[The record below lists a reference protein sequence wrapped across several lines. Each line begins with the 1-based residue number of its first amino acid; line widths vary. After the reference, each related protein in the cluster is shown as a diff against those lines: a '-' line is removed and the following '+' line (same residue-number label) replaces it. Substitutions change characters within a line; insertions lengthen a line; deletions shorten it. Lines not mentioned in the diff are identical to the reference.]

1 MIDATPVADEPT
13 SPCPSCA
20 ATTRRTINVNIYQC
34 NSCGWISV
42 GAPSPHPTADH
53 TSLLSAEIAPDG
65 VVRERYR
72 LVARLGEGAH
82 GVSYLARHEF
92 LRHDCV
98 VKILAHAVTTDS
110 DAAARRLRNEAR
122 AGFRVNHPLVVRVLD
137 CDQIAG
143 AWFFVMEFAAGIDLE
158 RILATRAA
166 WSWKQVVRVAVDAAE
181 GLRAIHDASL
191 VHRDLKPSNLILCCD
206 GRLKIADLGV
216 AAVDESRGGADLD
229 PIEVVAGTIG
239 FLAPE
244 TLEAGRRF
252 DRRSDVYALGAVL
265 HQLLLGRPPFSH
277 GGVLQR
283 LVDQQNRD
291 VEWPARER
299 SDVPAALSAIVTRC
313 LRSDPDARYAS
324 ADELLD
330 ALQHAF
336 PAQFSAQAPAQ
347 PEPWKSPRGI
357 GVLPFE
363 NSGGDA
369 SDDWLGDVVAE
380 YVAARLSELH
390 GAYVA
395 PRDNLR
401 RIVGDARRHTPD
413 FLVRLRDAGRL
424 VGAAQIVIG
433 RFRRESGEVELAAD
447 VYQQESGAQVEAG
460 TVRGPLS
467 NLVAL
472 QSALLA
478 RIAAALG
485 LDVGVPPTPAP
496 AAPQIAL
503 AAQAEYVRA
512 REAFLKG
519 DYQAAV
525 TLAQRASEL
534 DARFAEPFG
543 FIGACCARQG
553 RYEQAEAWHRRLD
566 AAAQERGDLRMHMEA
581 TANIGLMYY
590 FKGEYDAAHRHC
602 ADAVASAR
610 RLGLPAELADIN
622 NNLGFV
628 LLRLGRLAEAEVAFH
643 ESIDTHQAYGALASL
658 VSPYNGLGTVLIEL
672 QRPADAQRYF
682 KLALDVAYEIGDRVK
697 IGVSHLNLGRCASL
711 SGDFET
717 AKNEFTLAF
726 NALEETRFWN
736 GLTRAYDY
744 VAEMNL
750 RLHDYREALRCADKS
765 IELARLHAN
774 RSMEAAGWRHRA
786 AALAAL
792 EQPAES
798 SAAAATAARLE
809 SSTSESANA
818 Q

>member
-1 MIDATPVADEPT
+1 MNDVSDPLAPRDVA
-13 SPCPSCA
+13 CPNCA
-20 ATTRRTINVNIYQC
+20 AIARPETSSTFCQC
-34 NSCGWISV
+34 RSCGWIRV
-42 GAPSPHPTADH
+42 AAPAIAAEPETPIN
-53 TSLLSAEIAPDG
+53 LSAEIAPDG
-65 VVRERYR
+65 IIRERYR
-72 LVARLGEGAH
+72 LIAKLGEGAH
-82 GVSYLARHEF
+82 GVSYRARHEF

-98 VKILAHAVTTDS
+98 VKILAHAVSAST

-143 AWFFVMEFAAGIDLE
+143 VWFFVMEFAPGIDLG
-158 RILATRAA
+158 RILESPVV
-166 WSWKQVVRVAVDAAE
+166 WPWKQVVRLAIDAAD
-181 GLRAIHDASL
+181 GLRAIHDTGL
-191 VHRDLKPSNLILCCD
+191 VHRDLKPSNLILCTD

-216 AAVDESRGGADLD
+216 AAVDEARAGSDFDA
-229 PIEVVAGTIG
+229 IEVVAGTIG
-239 FLAPE
+239 YLAPE
-244 TLEAGRRF
+244 TLDADRRF

-265 HQLLLGRPPFSH
+265 HQLLLGRAPFSS

-283 LVDQQNRD
+283 LIDQQNRD
-291 VEWPARER
+291 VDWPADQRT
-299 SDVPAALSAIVTRC
+299 DVPAALRAVVTRC
-313 LRSDPDARYAS
+313 LRSAPDARYAS
-324 ADELLD
+324 ADHLLRD
-330 ALQHAF
+330 LQQAF
-336 PAQFSAQAPAQ
+336 PDHAAATSTAT
-347 PEPWKSPRGI
+347 PEPWTPPRGI
-357 GVLPFE
+357 GVLTLE
-363 NSGGDA
+363 NAGSDPA
-369 SDDWLGDVVAE
+369 DDWLGDVVAE

-395 PRDNLR
+395 PREHLR
-401 RIVGDARRHTPD
+401 RIVGDARRDSPEFAD
-413 FLVRLRDAGRL
+413 RLREAGRL

-433 RFRRESGEVELAAD
+433 RFRRDGADVELSAD
-447 VYQQESGAQVEAG
+447 VYQHESATLVEAG
-460 TVRGPLS
+460 NVRGPLS

-472 QSALLA
+472 QASQLEHITATLGL
-478 RIAAALG
+478 RAAAR
-485 LDVGVPPTPAP
+485 PT

-519 DYQAAV
+519 DYDAAV
-525 TLAQRASEL
+525 TLAQRATEL
-534 DARFAEPFG
+534 DPRFAEPFG

-553 RYEQAEAWHRRLD
+553 RYEQAEAWHRRLE
-566 AAAQERGDLRMHMEA
+566 AAAQQRGDLRMHMEA

-602 ADAVASAR
+602 ADAVTSAR

-628 LLRLGRLAEAEVAFH
+628 LLRLERLAEAEAAFH
-643 ESIDTHQAYGALASL
+643 ESIETHQAYGALASL

-672 QRPADAQRYF
+672 KRPAEAQRYF
-682 KLALDVAYEIGDRVK
+682 QLARDVAYEIGDRVK
-697 IGVSHLNLGRCASL
+697 MGVSHLNLGRCASL
-711 SGDFET
+711 AGEYES

-774 RSMEAAGWRHRA
+774 RSMEAAGWRHRG

-792 EQPAES
+792 GQVEES
-798 SAAAATAARLE
+798 RAAAETASRLDA
-809 SSTSESANA
+809 SA
-818 Q
+818 